1 MGTHLSPHL
10 RAVSQAKQT
19 DIQAEQYRSP
29 TVAPLVRSTYAVILA
44 GGRGTRL
51 HQLTDWRA
59 KPAVPFGGKH
69 RIIDFAL
76 SNCVNSG
83 VRRIGVVTQ
92 YKAHSLIQ
100 HIRRGW
106 SFLDADLHEFIDLL
120 PAQQRIQDQ
129 WYQGTADAVYQNLDI
144 IGIDSPQFILV
155 LAGDH
160 VYKMD
165 YGVMIAEHVAAGAE
179 ASVACIEVPLS
190 QASSFGVMQ
199 IDSRDNV
206 TKFCEK
212 PARPEPMHGCDHKAL
227 ASMGIYLFNA
237 SFLYRLLRE
246 DALRSDSSRDFGHDI
261 LPSLIERTRVH
272 AHRYSHSCVNMVNG
286 TPYWRDVGTIDAY
299 WSANIDL
306 TTVIP
311 ELDLYDQRWPI
322 RTFQEQLAPAKFV
335 FDDDHA
341 RGHAMDS
348 LIAGG
353 CIVSGAEVRRSLLST
368 SVVVERHSSIED
380 SVSLPKVEIGE
391 HVTLR
396 RTIVD
401 KFCRLPD
408 GFTAGLDLESDAKRF
423 HVTQHGTVL
432 ITPEM
437 LGQRIH
443 ESHWANDFDVHE
455 ATMPHLPSQQ
465 PTLYASQMR
474 G

>member
-1 MGTHLSPHL
+1 MGTSVHPLL
-10 RAVSQAKQT
+10 RSNQAHQT

-29 TVAPLVRSTYAVILA
+29 AVAPLVRSTYAVILA

-144 IGIDSPQFILV
+144 IGIDSPQLILV

-165 YGVMIAEHVAAGAE
+165 YGVMIAEHVASGAE

-199 IDSRDNV
+199 VDSRDTV

-212 PARPEPMHGCDHKAL
+212 PARPEPMHGCDNKAL

-261 LPSLIERTRVH
+261 LPSLIARTRVH
-272 AHRYSHSCVNMVNG
+272 AHRYARSCVNMVNG
-286 TPYWRDVGTIDAY
+286 APYWRDVGTIDAY

-311 ELDLYDQRWPI
+311 ELDVYDQRWPI
-322 RTFQEQLAPAKFV
+322 RTFQEQLPPAKFV

-348 LIAGG
+348 LIANG
-353 CIVSGAEVRRSLLST
+353 CIVSGAEVRRSLIST
-368 SVVVERHSSIED
+368 SVVLERHSLIED
-380 SVSLPKVEIGE
+380 SVILPKVEIGQ

-401 KFCRLPD
+401 KFCRIPD
-408 GFTAGLDLESDAKRF
+408 GFTAGLDLEADAKRF
-423 HVTQHGTVL
+423 HVTQQGTVL

>member
-1 MGTHLSPHL
+1 MSTDILPQL
-10 RAVSQAKQT
+10 RPLG
-19 DIQAEQYRSP
+19 IQAEHYRSP
-29 TVAPLVRSTYAVILA
+29 NIAPLVRSTYAVILA

-83 VRRIGVVTQ
+83 VRRMGVLTQ

-106 SFLDADLHEFIDLL
+106 SFLDADLQEFIDIL
-120 PAQQRIQDQ
+120 PAQQRVQNQ
-129 WYQGTADAVYQNLDI
+129 WYQGTADAVFQNLDI
-144 IGIDSPQFILV
+144 INMNSPKYILV

-165 YGVMIAEHVAAGAE
+165 YGVMISEHVAAGAE
-179 ASVACIEVPLS
+179 VSVACIEVPLK
-190 QASSFGVMQ
+190 QASEFGIMQ
-199 IDSRDNV
+199 LDASNNV
-206 TKFCEK
+206 VQFHEK
-212 PARPEPMHGCDHKAL
+212 PTHPEPMSGSQDSAC

-237 SFLYRLLRE
+237 CYLYKLLKE
-246 DALRSDSSRDFGHDI
+246 DAARSDSKRDFGHDI
-261 LPSLIERTRVH
+261 LPTLVERTKVH
-272 AHRYSHSCVNMVNG
+272 AHHYKNSCVNVVNG

-299 WSANIDL
+299 WEANIDL
-306 TTVIP
+306 TTVVP
-311 ELDLYDQRWPI
+311 DLNLYDTAWPI

-348 LIAGG
+348 LVSGG
-353 CIVSGAEVRRSLLST
+353 CIVAGATIRRSLLST
-368 SVVVERHSSIED
+368 SVTVERHSHIED
-380 SVSLPKVEIGE
+380 SIVLPYVEIG
-391 HVTLR
+391 HNVTLKR
-396 RTIVD
+396 VIVD
-401 KFCRLPD
+401 KFCHLPD
-408 GFTAGLDLESDAKRF
+408 NFTAGLNLEADAERF
-423 HVTQHGTVL
+423 HVSSHGTVL

-437 LGQRIH
+437 LGQTIH
-443 ESHWANDFDVHE
+443 EW
-455 ATMPHLPSQQ
+455 
-465 PTLYASQMR
+465 

>member
-1 MGTHLSPHL
+1 MSTDIFPHL
-10 RAVSQAKQT
+10 QIRTV
-19 DIQAEQYRSP
+19 QAEQHRSP
-29 TVAPLVRSTYAVILA
+29 VVAPLVRSTYAVVLA
-44 GGRGTRL
+44 GGRGSRL
-51 HQLTDWRA
+51 QQLTDWRA

-83 VRRIGVVTQ
+83 VRRIGVLTQ

-120 PAQQRIQDQ
+120 PAQQRVQDQ

-144 IGIDSPQFILV
+144 IGMDSPQYVLV

-165 YGVMIAEHVAAGAE
+165 YGVMIAEHAAARAE
-179 ASVACIEVPLS
+179 VSVACITVPLEH
-190 QASSFGVMQ
+190 APLLGVLQ
-199 IDSRDNV
+199 VNGNDTV
-206 TKFCEK
+206 TRFDEK
-212 PARPEPMHGCDHKAL
+212 PAQPVPLPGCGNQAL
-227 ASMGIYLFNA
+227 ASMGVYLFNA

-246 DALRSDSSRDFGHDI
+246 DALRAGSHRDFGHDI
-261 LPSLIERTRVH
+261 FPALIGRTHVH
-272 AHRYSHSCVNMVNG
+272 AHRYARSCVNMVNG

-299 WSANIDL
+299 WEANIDL
-306 TTVIP
+306 TTVVP
-311 ELDLYDQRWPI
+311 ELDLYDQCWPI
-322 RTFQEQLAPAKFV
+322 RTFQEQLPPAKFV
-335 FDDDHA
+335 FDDDQA

-348 LIAGG
+348 LISSG
-353 CIVSGAEVRRSLLST
+353 CIVSGAQVRRSLLST

-380 SVSLPKVEIGE
+380 SVILPKVQIGR

-396 RTIVD
+396 RTVVD

-408 GFTAGLDLESDAKRF
+408 GFSAGFDLSVDAERF
-423 HVTQHGTVL
+423 HVSPQGTVL

-437 LGQRIH
+437 LGQHIH
-443 ESHWANDFDVHE
+443 TSPWADEFDDRDEVAAPLSKAE
-455 ATMPHLPSQQ
+455 FNSAALG
-465 PTLYASQMR
+465 R
-474 G
+474 

>member
-1 MGTHLSPHL
+1 MGTNVFPR
-10 RAVSQAKQT
+10 RASSLT
-19 DIQAEQYRSP
+19 LGIQAEQHRSP
-29 TVAPLVRSTYAVILA
+29 AVAPLVRGTYAVVLA

-69 RIIDFAL
+69 RIVDFAL

-83 VRRIGVVTQ
+83 VRRIGVLTQ

-144 IGIDSPQFILV
+144 IGMDSPDYILV

-165 YGVMIAEHVAAGAE
+165 YGVMIAEHAAAGAE
-179 ASVACIEVPLS
+179 VSVACIDVPLAA
-190 QASSFGVMQ
+190 ASSFGIMQ
-199 IDSRDNV
+199 VDALDTV
-206 TKFCEK
+206 TEFHEK
-212 PARPEPMHGCDHKAL
+212 PVHPKPLQGSNRAL

-237 SFLYRLLRE
+237 AFLYRLLRE
-246 DALRSDSSRDFGHDI
+246 DASRADSSRDFGHDI
-261 LPSLIERTRVH
+261 LPAIIHRTRVR
-272 AHRYSHSCVNMVNG
+272 AHRYANSCVNMVNG
-286 TPYWRDVGTIDAY
+286 SPYWRDVGTLDAY
-299 WSANIDL
+299 RAANIDL

-322 RTFQEQLAPAKFV
+322 RTFQEQLPPAKFV
-335 FDDDHA
+335 FDDELA

-348 LIAGG
+348 LVASG
-353 CIVSGAEVRRSLLST
+353 CIVSGASVRRSLLST
-368 SVVVERHSSIED
+368 RVVVERGSVIED
-380 SVSLPKVEIGE
+380 SVILPNVQIGSN
-391 HVTLR
+391 VTLR
-396 RTIVD
+396 RAVID
-401 KFCRLPD
+401 KNCRLPD
-408 GFTAGLDLESDAKRF
+408 GFTAGVDLTADARRF
-423 HVTQHGTVL
+423 HVTTEGTVL

-437 LGQRIH
+437 LGQHIH
-443 ESHWANDFDVHE
+443 DMHWISD
-455 ATMPHLPSQQ
+455 LPSLVPPLGATVSPPQAAL
-465 PTLYASQMR
+465 PTQMH